1 MSDWLDE
8 FRFAGAELSEG
19 EKSLM
24 RFAMSKERERIL
36 NLRKQIINCVVDY
49 GLAGEAY
56 LRVMRELEELIK
68 GEQK

>member
-8 FRFAGAELSEG
+8 FRFAGAELSQG

-24 RFAMSKERERIL
+24 RFAMSKERKRIIER
-36 NLRKQIINCVVDY
+36 
-49 GLAGEAY
+49 
-56 LRVMRELEELIK
+56 LENAIAENGKDSWLDVIELIK